1 MFVVWWPKQLLLEL
15 EIALKKVGHCIEV
28 LIVLA
33 WRRSLWKL
41 PWMHP
46 HAKRCIFV
54 HWWSTNMM
62 TTSPIYEIA
71 GCVLVLKAKARC
83 PKWAFLPKCPRFA
96 HCRPHTQGKGRIAG
110 ILWEWNTQT
119 GWSADGRS
127 TFSSDGRCTFYSP
140 SPGWPGLVNMR
151 GKKLIV
157 LSQGHVSILI
167 WLTNIQNKKI
177 N

>member
-71 GCVLVLKAKARC
+71 SCVLVLQAKARC
-83 PKWAFLPKCPRFA
+83 LKWAVLPKCPRFA

-127 TFSSDGRCTFYSP
+127 TFFQTGGVLFTRHHLVGQGWSICEEKSRLFYLKAMCQY
-140 SPGWPGLVNMR
+140 WYD
-151 GKKLIV
+151 
-157 LSQGHVSILI
+157 
-167 WLTNIQNKKI
+167 
-177 N
+177 

>member
-54 HWWSTNMM
+54 HRWSTNMM

-71 GCVLVLKAKARC
+71 GCVLVLQAKARC

-96 HCRPHTQGKGRIAG
+96 HCVGHILRGKGG
-110 ILWEWNTQT
+110 LLESCESEILRQGDPQMAEVLFLQT
-119 GWSADGRS
+119 GGVLFTRHHLVGQGWSICEEKS
-127 TFSSDGRCTFYSP
+127 
-140 SPGWPGLVNMR
+140 
-151 GKKLIV
+151 
-157 LSQGHVSILI
+157 
-167 WLTNIQNKKI
+167 WLFCLKAMCQYWYDKPISRIRK
-177 N
+177 